1 MRPAA
6 AVDGDPA
13 TRWCA
18 DGPTSPQWWQVD
30 LGKPEDLTGIRIV
43 WEQDGVEYRYK
54 VEGSDDGK
62 SWTMLSDQTKSDE
75 RDQDRTHEF
84 LARGVR
90 YVRVTATGLKDGR
103 LGQHLRGPGL
113 RDEQGAGAGRED
125 DGRAGAAAQAGRQR
139 RPARRDQGARAG
151 SR

>member
-1 MRPAA
+1 M
-6 AVDGDPA
+6 V
-13 TRWCA
+13 CA

-30 LGKPEDLTGIRIV
+30 LGKPEDLTGIRIL
-43 WEQDGVEYRYK
+43 WEQDGVDYRYK

-90 YVRVTATGLKDGR
+90 YVRVTATGLAGR
-103 LGQHLRGPGL
+103 GLGQHLRGAGL
-113 RDEQGAGAGRED
+113 RHEQGAGAGRD
-125 DGRAGAAAQAGRQR
+125 RRPPRPLRRAGKTACWARSR
-139 RPARRDQGARAG
+139 RPPG